1 MVVPRIAVLVPL
13 LAAGMYLPALGHDP
27 ARPPA
32 GTLGMTHEGF
42 SSKSVTLN
50 CGQTLRMQNDS
61 RWVHIIGPGR
71 DGVLNTDAAVPIRR
85 RQLTQTNN
93 VYTTGAWT
101 VPGVH
106 YVTCAVHPEMNV
118 KVIVRGCCCD
128 AAPA

>member
-1 MVVPRIAVLVPL
+1 MVLPRISVLVPL
-13 LAAGMYLPALGHDP
+13 LAAGLFLPALGHHP
-27 ARPPA
+27 ATPPS

-42 SSKSVTLN
+42 STTSVALN

-71 DGVLNTDAAVPIRR
+71 DGLLDADPAVPIPQ
-85 RQLTQTNN
+85 RQLTETND

-106 YVTCAVHPEMNV
+106 YVTCAVHPEMTV
-118 KVIVRGCCCD
+118 K
-128 AAPA
+128 